1 LAKFLYIAAA
11 FAALFILAVGPTG
24 GAVLSKKDQTLY
36 KKAFEAARDKR
47 WKTAI
52 RLSRKGRSKLPAKV
66 IMWLRTQSGGSGA
79 SFDDINKFLEDPDGW
94 PRKRKLRLRAEA
106 IMGAAA
112 DEKSTLAWFD
122 KYPPLSA
129 PGVIHQ
135 ATALHKSNRDAEAV
149 KIIRD
154 AWINLD
160 MHRGDERVFRKRFR
174 KHLTK
179 MDNIQRLDRLIWDRR
194 VSAARRQMRR
204 VGIGH
209 RHLSQA
215 KIMLMRRIGGVDPA
229 VARIP
234 PALQDDPGLLFERM
248 RWRRRKGFSDRAIEL
263 LVQQPAVNARPKRWW
278 IERALLTRH
287 ALRNGNITL
296 AYRLARDHRQASGA
310 SLAEAEWLAGWIALR
325 YLRDPKV
332 AQKHFVTLYDNVG
345 FPVSRAR
352 GAYWAGRAA
361 EAGGANDAAKTWYRR
376 AAEHTTTFYG
386 QMAHFHIPG
395 PGGATVPSDPTVTA
409 QDKQRFNAWPF
420 VQIIRML
427 AELDQRKLLRPF
439 FNQLIRTVKKPADWR
454 LMTDLAKDIGRDD
467 LAIHVAKQALKRGVV
482 LADAGYPTLPTTKVR
497 ATARAQTNPTALEAP
512 IIHAIVRQESAFNP
526 RAISHAGARGLMQL
540 MPATARRV
548 AKRLNLRSSPR
559 RLTADPQHNVNLGS
573 AYFKGL
579 MQQFDGS
586 LVLSLVAYNAG
597 PGRVRRWVRD
607 NGDPRF
613 LDAPDAID
621 WIEQIPFKET
631 RNYVQRVLE
640 NLPLYHG
647 KFNEDFSP
655 IYSIQA
661 ITSLDDLETP

>member
-1 LAKFLYIAAA
+1 MACFFYIAAA
-11 FAALFILAVGPTG
+11 FAACYVLVATPAASDI
-24 GAVLSKKDQTLY
+24 LSKQDQTLY
-36 KKAFEAARDKR
+36 KKAFDAARDKQ
-47 WKTAI
+47 WKTAT

-66 IMWLRTQSGGSGA
+66 IMWLRAQSSGSGVT
-79 SFDDINKFLEDPDGW
+79 FDEINKLLEDPDGW
-94 PRKRKLRLRAEA
+94 PRKRKLRLSAEA
-106 IMGAAA
+106 IMSATA
-112 DEKSTLAWFD
+112 DKKNTLAWFN

-135 ATALHKSNRDAEAV
+135 ATALHKTNRDTEAV

-154 AWINLD
+154 AWVNLD
-160 MHRGDERVFRKRFR
+160 MLRAHELVFRKRFH

-179 MDNIQRLDRLIWDRR
+179 KDDVKRLDRLIWDRR
-194 VSAARRQMRR
+194 ISAARRQMRR
-204 VGIGH
+204 VGMDY

-234 PALQDDPGLLFERM
+234 AALKDDPGLLFERM

-287 ALRNGNITL
+287 ALRNGDITL
-296 AYRLARDHRQASGA
+296 AYRLAQDHRQAGGA
-310 SLAEAEWLAGWIALR
+310 SLAEAEWLAGWVALR

-332 AQKHFVTLYDNVG
+332 AQKHFRTLYDNVS

-361 EAGGANDAAKTWYRR
+361 EAGGENDAAKTWYQL
-376 AAEHTTTFYG
+376 AAKHTTTFYG

-395 PGGATVPSDPTVTA
+395 PGDASAPADPTVTA
-409 QDKQRFNAWPF
+409 QDTQRFNARSF
-420 VQIIRML
+420 VQIIRIL
-427 AELDQRKLLRPF
+427 AELDQRKLLSPF
-439 FNQLIRTVKKPADWR
+439 FNQLIHAVKKRAGWR
-454 LMTDLAKDIGRDD
+454 LITDLAKDIGRDD
-467 LAIHVAKQALKRGVV
+467 LAIHVAKQALKRGVI
-482 LADAGYPTLPTTKVR
+482 LTDAGYPTLPTTRTRVKS
-497 ATARAQTNPTALEAP
+497 ATLHAP

-526 RAISHAGARGLMQL
+526 RAISPAGARGLMQL

-548 AKRLNLRSSPR
+548 AKHLKLRSSPH
-559 RLTADPQHNVNLGS
+559 RLTANPRHNVNLGT

-579 MQQFDGS
+579 MRQYDGS
-586 LVLSLVAYNAG
+586 FVLALAAYNAG

-607 NGDPRF
+607 NGDPRT

-647 KFNEDFSP
+647 KFNDDFSP
-655 IYSIQA
+655 IYTIQA